1 MEVSYSP
8 FDLIDVIKGI
18 PGRLDSGRLDSG
30 PLDAWILDAWS
41 LDAWMLIIWILNFW
55 TTGRLESTCDSLRFT
70 LIL

>member
-18 PGRLDSGRLDSG
+18 PERLDSGRLDSG
-30 PLDAWILDAWS
+30 PLDAWI